1 MKSKTILF
9 RDPVVERVCD
19 KFVTRSD
26 VGYAKYGR
34 TLHDERTGKHK
45 DLAGYLNDVQEEL
58 MDAILY
64 IQAARE
70 ELVENQDL
78 RHTIDETIAEANK
91 ASFRPPHTSHAN
103 EFYNLADSKLVG
115 GMTGDTEKGLVNAQ
129 KDWDDKIA
137 PI

>member
-1 MKSKTILF
+1 MKTKEMKF

-26 VGYAKYGR
+26 VGYKKYGK

-45 DLAGYLNDVQEEL
+45 DLLGYLNDIQEEL

-70 ELVENQDL
+70 ELKDQAVVDAISSAQLDFNDKN
-78 RHTIDETIAEANK
+78 A
-91 ASFRPPHTSHAN
+91 
-103 EFYNLADSKLVG
+103 
-115 GMTGDTEKGLVNAQ
+115 GLPYYVT
-129 KDWDDKIA
+129 DVST
-137 PI
+137 

>member
-34 TLHDERTGKHK
+34 TLHDERTVKHK

-64 IQAARE
+64 IQAAKE
-70 ELVENQDL
+70 ELAEDDKENIL
-78 RHTIDETIAEANK
+78 GVNK
-91 ASFRPPHTSHAN
+91 PLSDSFRPPHPSDA
-103 EFYNLADSKLVG
+103 
-115 GMTGDTEKGLVNAQ
+115 KGIPYYVTDVAS
-129 KDWDDKIA
+129 
-137 PI
+137 

>member
-19 KFVTRSD
+19 KFVKRSD

-34 TLHDERTGKHK
+34 TLDDERTGKHK

-64 IQAARE
+64 IQAAKE
-70 ELVENQDL
+70 ELND
-78 RHTIDETIAEANK
+78 
-91 ASFRPPHTSHAN
+91 
-103 EFYNLADSKLVG
+103 KLVS
-115 GMTGDTEKGLVNAQ
+115 DAIKAADHEAFKGSSAQ
-129 KDWDDKIA
+129 LDWDDAIA

>member
-1 MKSKTILF
+1 MKSKAILF

-64 IQAARE
+64 IQAAKE
-70 ELVENQDL
+70 ELNDNSIAKEA
-78 RHTIDETIAEANK
+78 IAEASK
-91 ASFRPPHTSHAN
+91 ASFRPPHPSHA
-103 EFYNLADSKLVG
+103 S
-115 GMTGDTEKGLVNAQ
+115 TAQ
-129 KDWDDKIA
+129 LDWDDAIS
-137 PI
+137 PV

>member
-64 IQAARE
+64 IQAAKE
-70 ELVENQDL
+70 AHEDMKHQLDVE
-78 RHTIDETIAEANK
+78 IAIQEVNK
-91 ASFRPPHTSHAN
+91 ASFRPPHPSHASSAQQDWN
-103 EFYNLADSKLVG
+103 DKNILS
-115 GMTGDTEKGLVNAQ
+115 VNSSLPGEEQEDA
-129 KDWDDKIA
+129 IS

>member
-19 KFVTRSD
+19 KFVKRSD

-70 ELVENQDL
+70 ELAEDDKENIL
-78 RHTIDETIAEANK
+78 GVNSPLPE
-91 ASFRPPHTSHAN
+91 SFRPPHPS
-103 EFYNLADSKLVG
+103 
-115 GMTGDTEKGLVNAQ
+115 NAAQ
-129 KDWDDKIA
+129 LDWDDHVA
-137 PI
+137 PV

>member
-9 RDPVVERVCD
+9 RDPVVETVVD

-64 IQAARE
+64 IQAAKE
-70 ELVENQDL
+70 AHEDMKQQLDAE
-78 RHTIDETIAEANK
+78 IAMQEVNK
-91 ASFRPPHTSHAN
+91 ASFRPPHPSDTYVHREENILGVNSP
-103 EFYNLADSKLVG
+103 LP
-115 GMTGDTEKGLVNAQ
+115 GDDLDYGTPV
-129 KDWDDKIA
+129 
-137 PI
+137 

>member
-34 TLHDERTGKHK
+34 TLHDERTGGHK

-91 ASFRPPHTSHAN
+91 ASFRPPHPS
-103 EFYNLADSKLVG
+103 
-115 GMTGDTEKGLVNAQ
+115 NAAQ
-129 KDWDDKIA
+129 QDWDDAIG
-137 PI
+137 PV

>member
-1 MKSKTILF
+1 MKSKTIIF

-19 KFVTRSD
+19 KFVKRSD

-45 DLAGYLNDVQEEL
+45 SLAGYLNDVQEEL

-70 ELVENQDL
+70 ELAENEDKKYENTL
-78 RHTIDETIAEANK
+78 NGIPYYVTDV
-91 ASFRPPHTSHAN
+91 AS
-103 EFYNLADSKLVG
+103 
-115 GMTGDTEKGLVNAQ
+115 
-129 KDWDDKIA
+129 
-137 PI
+137 

>member
-1 MKSKTILF
+1 MKTKEMKF

-26 VGYAKYGR
+26 VGYKKYGK

-45 DLAGYLNDVQEEL
+45 DLLGYLNDIQEEL

-70 ELVENQDL
+70 ELKDQAVVDAVSSAQLDFNDKN
-78 RHTIDETIAEANK
+78 A
-91 ASFRPPHTSHAN
+91 
-103 EFYNLADSKLVG
+103 
-115 GMTGDTEKGLVNAQ
+115 GLPYYVT
-129 KDWDDKIA
+129 DVTT
-137 PI
+137 